1 MELVEQ
7 DSQGGP
13 KRSKPRLYAIR
24 TGLYFEDERTG
35 RRWAVLTCADDQN
48 GESWLEEEKPIRDSR
63 RTSRCPGKGLGMEGG
78 HDEDHRI
85 VSLVEAVELGL
96 FDADEGIVL
105 VPNVDILAAALS
117 PSGQETERARS

>member
-1 MELVEQ
+1 MQTVQEATK
-7 DSQGGP
+7 P
-13 KRSKPRLYAIR
+13 KEAGNAQLYAIR

-35 RRWAVLTCADDQN
+35 RRWTVLTCADDQN
-48 GESWLEEEKPIRDSR
+48 GESWLEEEASIRDSR
-63 RTSRCPGKGLGMEGG
+63 RTSRCPGTGLGMEEG

-105 VPNVDILAAALS
+105 VPNIDILTVALS
-117 PSGQETERARS
+117 RRGQETARERC

>member
-1 MELVEQ
+1 MQAVQEAT
-7 DSQGGP
+7 
-13 KRSKPRLYAIR
+13 KPSLYAIQ

-48 GESWLEEEKPIRDSR
+48 GESWLEEEGSIRDSR

-78 HDEDHRI
+78 HDEDHR
-85 VSLVEAVELGL
+85 VLSLVEAVERGL

-105 VPNVDILAAALS
+105 VPNIDILAATLS
-117 PSGQETERARS
+117 GGEQPKRIPQS

>member
-1 MELVEQ
+1 MEAVQEAT
-7 DSQGGP
+7 
-13 KRSKPRLYAIR
+13 KPTKSANTQLYAIQ

-48 GESWLEEEKPIRDSR
+48 GESWLEEESSIGDSR
-63 RTSRCPGKGLGMEGG
+63 RTSHCPGSGLGMEQR
-78 HDEDHRI
+78 HDESHRI

-117 PSGQETERARS
+117 RGEQPKQNGQS